1 VAQGQRDK
9 KLISV
14 VIPTYKSEANLP
26 LLIERLVKVMRET
39 ANAFEI
45 VFVNDNSPDNSLS
58 LLRQASKVNDAIKV
72 VSLSRNFGQQIATS
86 AGLNFAQGDAVIIM
100 DDDLQDP
107 PEFIPTLLKKWEE
120 GYEVVY
126 AIRQSREENFL
137 KQFGY
142 KLFYRILGRLSQI
155 KIPEDSGD
163 FGLIDRKVV
172 DILNS
177 MPERDRFVRGLRA
190 WVGYRQI
197 GVECKRAARYKGKP
211 SYNLFKIIKLS
222 LDGLVSF
229 SNIPL
234 QISSTVG
241 FFVSGFAFLG
251 MLLTVLQRIVTFF
264 FPDNVLAVWPGFST
278 IVLSILFLGGVQ
290 LISIGIL
297 GEYIARIYNEVKQ
310 RPLYL
315 VKETIGFK
323 ENFSAGNNKIKEYG
337 R

>member
-120 GYEVVY
+120 GYEVGLCDPAV
-126 AIRQSREENFL
+126 ARRKFPETV
-137 KQFGY
+137 
-142 KLFYRILGRLSQI
+142 RL
-155 KIPEDSGD
+155 
-163 FGLIDRKVV
+163 
-172 DILNS
+172 
-177 MPERDRFVRGLRA
+177 
-190 WVGYRQI
+190 
-197 GVECKRAARYKGKP
+197 
-211 SYNLFKIIKLS
+211 
-222 LDGLVSF
+222 
-229 SNIPL
+229 
-234 QISSTVG
+234 
-241 FFVSGFAFLG
+241 
-251 MLLTVLQRIVTFF
+251 
-264 FPDNVLAVWPGFST
+264 
-278 IVLSILFLGGVQ
+278 
-290 LISIGIL
+290 
-297 GEYIARIYNEVKQ
+297 
-310 RPLYL
+310 
-315 VKETIGFK
+315 
-323 ENFSAGNNKIKEYG
+323 
-337 R
+337 